1 MFDDELAKPRA
12 RGEMNNAFKER
23 NVMSKLYCILLTLS
37 VLGIPGGFLAGADQA
52 RIAITNPN
60 MSFLPSGV
68 ALKKGFFKDEGLEV
82 EIIRMNVPTIIT
94 ALVTGDIGYTLLFG
108 SVVRGALRGMPMRAL
123 ASLLDGSTHAL
134 VAKPEYKSGREL
146 KGKTVG
152 IGNFGGTDEVA
163 GRMMLKSFGLDTE
176 KDLKFIALGPDRA
189 RLAALKEGL
198 VDVAVIA
205 PPADALGRQM
215 GFNVLLRAYEVFS
228 FPFIGVGA
236 NLKTIKEKPEEVK
249 KVVKALVRANRF
261 IREDKEGAVR
271 VLMEWGKVEREHAVA
286 SYDSAWKVFS
296 PDGNIPQ
303 EGLRMVVE
311 QAKVELKL
319 TREIPV
325 NEIVDLAPLR
335 AAQKELGIRK

>member
-1 MFDDELAKPRA
+1 
-12 RGEMNNAFKER
+12 
-23 NVMSKLYCILLTLS
+23 LLVLL
-37 VLGIPGGFLAGADQA
+37 VLGIPSGFVESADKV
-52 RIAITNPN
+52 RISVTNPN

-68 ALKKGFFKDEGLEV
+68 ALKKGFFKDEGLDA
-82 EIIRMNVPTIIT
+82 EIIRMNVPNIIT
-94 ALVTGDIGYTLLFG
+94 ALVTGDIGYTLIFG

-134 VAKPEYKSGREL
+134 VAKPEYKSGKEL

-205 PPADALGRQM
+205 PPGDALGRQM
-215 GFNVLLRAYEVFS
+215 GFNVLLRAYEVFT

-249 KVVKALVRANRF
+249 KMLKAMVRANRF
-261 IREDKEGAVR
+261 IREDKEGAVKI
-271 VLMEWGKVEREHAVA
+271 LMEWGKVDREHAVA
-286 SYDSAWKVFS
+286 SYDATWKVFS
-296 PDGNIPQ
+296 PDGDIPQ
-303 EGLRMVVE
+303 EGLRLVVE
-311 QAKVELKL
+311 QAKAELKL
-319 TREIPV
+319 TREIPSSEV
-325 NEIVDLAPLR
+325 VDLAPLR
-335 AAQKELGIRK
+335 EAQKELGLRQ

>member
-1 MFDDELAKPRA
+1 MSRINCLLIALGVVMTAYPLAHAADKVR
-12 RGEMNNAFKER
+12 
-23 NVMSKLYCILLTLS
+23 IS
-37 VLGIPGGFLAGADQA
+37 V
-52 RIAITNPN
+52 TNPN

-68 ALKKGFFKDEGLEV
+68 ALKKGFFKDEGLDV
-82 EIIRMNVPTIIT
+82 EIIRMNVPNIIT

-134 VAKPEYKSGREL
+134 VAKPEYKSGKEL

-163 GRMMLKSFGLDTE
+163 ARMMLKSFGLDTE

-205 PPADALGRQM
+205 PPGDAMGRQM

-228 FPFIGVGA
+228 FPFIGIGA
-236 NLKTIKEKPEEVK
+236 NLKTIREKPEEVK
-249 KVVKALVRANRF
+249 KVVKAMVRANRF

-271 VLMEWGKVEREHAVA
+271 ILMEWGNVERDHAAA
-286 SYDSAWKVFS
+286 SYDSTWKVFS
-296 PDGNIPQ
+296 PDGNIPPD
-303 EGLRMVVE
+303 GLRLVVD
-311 QAKVELKL
+311 QAKADLKL
-319 TREIPV
+319 TRDVPLSEI
-325 NEIVDLAPLR
+325 IDMAPLQ
-335 AAQKELGIRK
+335 AAQRELGIRRP

>member
-1 MFDDELAKPRA
+1 MR
-12 RGEMNNAFKER
+12 
-23 NVMSKLYCILLTLS
+23 KLYCILLTLS
-37 VLGIPGGFLAGADQA
+37 VVGMPGVFPAGAEQA

-68 ALKKGFFKDEGLEV
+68 ALKKGFFKDEGLDV

-94 ALVTGDIGYTLLFG
+94 ALMTGDIGYTLIFG

-134 VAKPEYKSGREL
+134 VAKPEYKSGKEL

-205 PPADALGRQM
+205 PPADALGKQM

-236 NLKTIKEKPEEVK
+236 NLKTIKEKPEQVK
-249 KVVKALVRANRF
+249 KVVKAMVRANRF

-271 VLMEWGKVEREHAVA
+271 ILMEWGKVERDHAVA
-286 SYDSAWKVFS
+286 SYDSTWKVFS
-296 PDGNIPQ
+296 QNGNIPE

-311 QAKVELKL
+311 QAKAELKL
-319 TREIPV
+319 TREV
-325 NEIVDLAPLR
+325 SMNDVVDLTALR
-335 AAQKELGIRK
+335 AAQKELGITK

>member
-1 MFDDELAKPRA
+1 
-12 RGEMNNAFKER
+12 MNIVVR
-23 NVMSKLYCILLTLS
+23 KLCCLLIGFVAICASSPPLDAADKVRIS
-37 VLGIPGGFLAGADQA
+37 V
-52 RIAITNPN
+52 TNPN

-68 ALKKGFFKDEGLEV
+68 ALKKGFFKDEGLDV
-82 EIIRMNVPTIIT
+82 EIIRMNVPNIIT

-108 SVVRGALRGMPMRAL
+108 SVVRGALRGMPLRAL

-134 VAKPEYKSGREL
+134 VAKPEYKSGKEL

-205 PPADALGRQM
+205 PPGDALGRQM
-215 GFNVLLRAYEVFS
+215 GFNVLLRAYEVFN
-228 FPFIGVGA
+228 FPFIGIGA

-271 VLMEWGKVEREHAVA
+271 ILMEWGKVERDHAAA
-286 SYDSAWKVFS
+286 SYDSTWKVFS
-296 PDGNIPQ
+296 PDGTIHQ
-303 EGLRMVVE
+303 EGLRLVVD
-311 QAKVELKL
+311 QAKAELKL
-319 TREIPV
+319 TRDVPLSEI
-325 NEIVDLAPLR
+325 IDMAPLQ
-335 AAQKELGIRK
+335 AAQRELGIRK

>member
-1 MFDDELAKPRA
+1 
-12 RGEMNNAFKER
+12 
-23 NVMSKLYCILLTLS
+23 MSKLYCILLTLS

-52 RIAITNPN
+52 RIAVTNPN

-271 VLMEWGKVEREHAVA
+271 ILMEWGKVEREHAVA

-311 QAKVELKL
+311 QAKAELKL

>member
-1 MFDDELAKPRA
+1 
-12 RGEMNNAFKER
+12 MNIVVKKF
-23 NVMSKLYCILLTLS
+23 SGLLLGFAIWVPCAPLHAGDKVRIS
-37 VLGIPGGFLAGADQA
+37 V
-52 RIAITNPN
+52 TNPN

-68 ALKKGFFKDEGLEV
+68 ALKKGFFKDEGLDV
-82 EIIRMNVPTIIT
+82 ELIRMNVPNIIT

-163 GRMMLKSFGLDTE
+163 GRLMLKSFGLDTE
-176 KDLKFIALGPDRA
+176 KDLRFIALGPDRA

-205 PPADALGRQM
+205 PPGDVLGKQM
-215 GFNVLLRAYEVFS
+215 GFNVMLRAYEVFS
-228 FPFIGVGA
+228 FPFIGIGA

-249 KVVKALVRANRF
+249 KVVKAMVRANRF

-271 VLMEWGKVEREHAVA
+271 ILMEWGKVERDPAAA
-286 SYDSAWKVFS
+286 SYDSTLKVFS
-296 PDGNIPQ
+296 PDGNIPAD
-303 EGLRMVVE
+303 GLRLVVE
-311 QAKVELKL
+311 QAKAELKL
-319 TREIPV
+319 TRDVPLSEVI
-325 NEIVDLAPLR
+325 DMAPLQ
-335 AAQKELGIRK
+335 AAQRELGIRKP

>member
-1 MFDDELAKPRA
+1 
-12 RGEMNNAFKER
+12 
-23 NVMSKLYCILLTLS
+23 
-37 VLGIPGGFLAGADQA
+37 
-52 RIAITNPN
+52 
-60 MSFLPSGV
+60 
-68 ALKKGFFKDEGLEV
+68 
-82 EIIRMNVPTIIT
+82 MNVPNIIT
-94 ALVTGDIGYTLLFG
+94 ALVTGDVAYTLIFG

-134 VAKPEYKSGREL
+134 VAKPEYKSGRDL
-146 KGKTVG
+146 KGKVVG

-205 PPADALGRQM
+205 PPGDALGKQM

-236 NLKTIKEKPEEVK
+236 NLKTIKEKPEEVRK
-249 KVVKALVRANRF
+249 MLKAMVRANRF
-261 IREDKEGAVR
+261 IREDKEGAVKI
-271 VLMEWGKVEREHAVA
+271 LMEWGKVDRDHAAA
-286 SYDSAWKVFS
+286 SYDATWKVFS

-303 EGLRMVVE
+303 EGLRFVVE
-311 QAKVELKL
+311 QAKTELKI
-319 TREIPV
+319 TRDVPL
-325 NEIVDLAPLR
+325 NEIIDLAPLQR
-335 AAQKELGIRK
+335 AQRELGLTK

>member
-1 MFDDELAKPRA
+1 
-12 RGEMNNAFKER
+12 
-23 NVMSKLYCILLTLS
+23 LL
-37 VLGIPGGFLAGADQA
+37 LGCVVICASSSPLHGADKV
-52 RIAITNPN
+52 RISVTNPN

-68 ALKKGFFKDEGLEV
+68 ALKKGFFKDEGLDV
-82 EIIRMNVPTIIT
+82 EIIRMNVPNIIS

-134 VAKPEYKSGREL
+134 VAKPEYKSGKEL

-163 GRMMLKSFGLDTE
+163 GRMMLKSLGLDTE

-205 PPADALGRQM
+205 PPGDALGRQM
-215 GFNVLLRAYEVFS
+215 GFNVLLRAYDVFS
-228 FPFIGVGA
+228 FPFIGIGA

-249 KVVKALVRANRF
+249 KVIKAMVRANRF

-271 VLMEWGKVEREHAVA
+271 ILMEWGKVERDHAAA
-286 SYDSAWKVFS
+286 SYDSTWKVFS
-296 PDGNIPQ
+296 PDGNIPPD
-303 EGLRMVVE
+303 GLRLVVD
-311 QAKVELKL
+311 QAKAELKI
-319 TREIPV
+319 TRDVPL
-325 NEIVDLAPLR
+325 NEIIDMAPLQ
-335 AAQKELGIRK
+335 AAQRELGIKKP

>member
-1 MFDDELAKPRA
+1 
-12 RGEMNNAFKER
+12 
-23 NVMSKLYCILLTLS
+23 MSKLYCILLTLS
-37 VLGIPGGFLAGADQA
+37 VLGIPCGFLAGADQT
-52 RIAITNPN
+52 RIAVTNPN
-60 MSFLPSGV
+60 ISFLPSGV

-134 VAKPEYKSGREL
+134 VAKPEYKSGKEL

-205 PPADALGRQM
+205 PPADAMGRQM

-236 NLKTIKEKPEEVK
+236 NLKTIKERPEEVK

-296 PDGNIPQ
+296 PDGNIPP

-311 QAKVELKL
+311 QAKAELKL
-319 TREIPV
+319 TRDIPV

>member
-1 MFDDELAKPRA
+1 MR
-12 RGEMNNAFKER
+12 
-23 NVMSKLYCILLTLS
+23 KLYCILLTLS
-37 VLGIPGGFLAGADQA
+37 VLGIPGGFPAGADQA
-52 RIAITNPN
+52 RIAVTNPN

-134 VAKPEYKSGREL
+134 VAKPEYKSGKEL

-271 VLMEWGKVEREHAVA
+271 ILMEWGKVEREHAVA

>member
-1 MFDDELAKPRA
+1 MK
-12 RGEMNNAFKER
+12 
-23 NVMSKLYCILLTLS
+23 KLYCILLALS
-37 VLGIPGGFLAGADQA
+37 VLPVPGGLLEGADKV
-52 RIAITNPN
+52 RIAVTNPN

-68 ALKKGFFKDEGLEV
+68 ALKKGFFKDEGLDV

-134 VAKPEYKSGREL
+134 VAKPEFKSGKEL

-163 GRMMLKSFGLDTE
+163 GRMMLRSFGLDTE

-205 PPADALGRQM
+205 PPGDALGKQM

-228 FPFIGVGA
+228 FPFIGIGA
-236 NLKTIKEKPEEVK
+236 NVKTIKEKPEEVK
-249 KVVKALVRANRF
+249 KVVKAMVRANRF

-271 VLMEWGKVEREHAVA
+271 ILMDWGKVERDHAVA
-286 SYDSAWKVFS
+286 SYDSTWKVFS
-296 PDGNIPQ
+296 ADGNIPQ
-303 EGLRMVVE
+303 EGLRLVVE
-311 QAKVELKL
+311 QAKAELKL
-319 TREIPV
+319 TRDVPLSEI
-325 NEIVDLAPLR
+325 IDLAPLR
-335 AAQKELGIRK
+335 EAQKELGLRK

>member
-1 MFDDELAKPRA
+1 
-12 RGEMNNAFKER
+12 
-23 NVMSKLYCILLTLS
+23 
-37 VLGIPGGFLAGADQA
+37 
-52 RIAITNPN
+52 
-60 MSFLPSGV
+60 
-68 ALKKGFFKDEGLEV
+68 
-82 EIIRMNVPTIIT
+82 
-94 ALVTGDIGYTLLFG
+94 
-108 SVVRGALRGMPMRAL
+108 MPVRAL

-134 VAKPEYKSGREL
+134 VAKPEYKSGKEL

-163 GRMMLKSFGLDTE
+163 GRMMLKSFGLNTE
-176 KDLKFIALGPDRA
+176 KDLKFLALGPDRA

-205 PPADALGRQM
+205 PPGDALGRQM

-236 NLKTIKEKPEEVK
+236 NLKTIEGKPEEAK

-261 IREDKEGAVR
+261 IREDKESAVR
-271 VLMEWGKVEREHAVA
+271 VLMEWGKVERDHAVA
-286 SYDSAWKVFS
+286 SYDSTWKVFS

-311 QAKVELKL
+311 QAKAELKL
-319 TREIPV
+319 TREVPLS
-325 NEIVDLAPLR
+325 EIVDLTPLR
-335 AAQKELGIRK
+335 AAQKELGIGK

>member
-1 MFDDELAKPRA
+1 MR
-12 RGEMNNAFKER
+12 
-23 NVMSKLYCILLTLS
+23 KLYCILLTLS
-37 VLGIPGGFLAGADQA
+37 VLGIPGGFPAGADQA
-52 RIAITNPN
+52 RIAVTNPN

-134 VAKPEYKSGREL
+134 VAKPEYKSGKEL

-311 QAKVELKL
+311 QAKAELKL

>member
-1 MFDDELAKPRA
+1 
-12 RGEMNNAFKER
+12 MNIVVKKLSGLLIGFVAIWVPSAPINAADKVR
-23 NVMSKLYCILLTLS
+23 IS
-37 VLGIPGGFLAGADQA
+37 V
-52 RIAITNPN
+52 TNPN

-68 ALKKGFFKDEGLEV
+68 ALKKGFFKDEGLDV
-82 EIIRMNVPTIIT
+82 EIIRMNVPNIIT

-163 GRMMLKSFGLDTE
+163 GRLMLKSFGLDTE

-205 PPADALGRQM
+205 PPGDVLGKQM
-215 GFNVLLRAYEVFS
+215 GFNVMLRAYEVFS
-228 FPFIGVGA
+228 FPFIGIGA

-249 KVVKALVRANRF
+249 KVVKAMVRANRF

-271 VLMEWGKVEREHAVA
+271 ILMEWGKVERDPAAA
-286 SYDSAWKVFS
+286 SYDSTWKVFS
-296 PDGNIPQ
+296 PDGNIPAD
-303 EGLRMVVE
+303 GLRLVVE
-311 QAKVELKL
+311 QAKAELKL
-319 TREIPV
+319 TRDVTLSEVI
-325 NEIVDLAPLR
+325 DMAPLQ
-335 AAQKELGIRK
+335 AAQRELGIRK

>member
-1 MFDDELAKPRA
+1 VNIVVK
-12 RGEMNNAFKER
+12 
-23 NVMSKLYCILLTLS
+23 KLSGLLIGFVGIWVPSAPLHAADKVRIS
-37 VLGIPGGFLAGADQA
+37 V
-52 RIAITNPN
+52 TNPN

-68 ALKKGFFKDEGLEV
+68 ALKKGFFKDEGLDV
-82 EIIRMNVPTIIT
+82 EIIRMNVPNIIT

-163 GRMMLKSFGLDTE
+163 GRLMLKSFGLDTE
-176 KDLKFIALGPDRA
+176 RDLKFIALGPDRA

-205 PPADALGRQM
+205 PPGDVLGKQM
-215 GFNVLLRAYEVFS
+215 GFNVMLRAYEVFS
-228 FPFIGVGA
+228 FPFIGIGA

-249 KVVKALVRANRF
+249 KVVKAMVRANRF

-271 VLMEWGKVEREHAVA
+271 ILMEWGKVERDTAAA
-286 SYDSAWKVFS
+286 SYDSTWKVFS
-296 PDGNIPQ
+296 PDGNIPGD
-303 EGLRMVVE
+303 GLRMVVD
-311 QAKVELKL
+311 QAKAELKL
-319 TREIPV
+319 TRDVALSEVI
-325 NEIVDLAPLR
+325 DMAPLQ
-335 AAQKELGIRK
+335 AAQRELGIRKP

>member
-1 MFDDELAKPRA
+1 MR
-12 RGEMNNAFKER
+12 
-23 NVMSKLYCILLTLS
+23 KLCCWLI
-37 VLGIPGGFLAGADQA
+37 GFIVVWALHPPLDAADKV
-52 RIAITNPN
+52 RITVTNPN

-68 ALKKGFFKDEGLEV
+68 ALKKGFFKDEGLDV
-82 EIIRMNVPTIIT
+82 EIIRMNVPNIVT

-108 SVVRGALRGMPMRAL
+108 SVVRGALRGMPVRAL

-134 VAKPEYKSGREL
+134 VAKPEYKSGKEL

-205 PPADALGRQM
+205 PPGDALGKQM

-228 FPFIGVGA
+228 FPFIGIGA
-236 NLKTIKEKPEEVK
+236 NLKTIKEKPDEVR
-249 KVVKALVRANRF
+249 KVVKAMVRANRF

-271 VLMEWGKVEREHAVA
+271 ILMEWGKVERDHAAA
-286 SYDSAWKVFS
+286 SYDSTWKVFS
-296 PDGNIPQ
+296 PDGNISAD
-303 EGLRMVVE
+303 GLRLVVD
-311 QAKVELKL
+311 QAKAELKL
-319 TREIPV
+319 TRDVPLSEVI
-325 NEIVDLAPLR
+325 DMAPLQ
-335 AAQKELGIRK
+335 AAQRELGIRKP

>member
-1 MFDDELAKPRA
+1 
-12 RGEMNNAFKER
+12 
-23 NVMSKLYCILLTLS
+23 
-37 VLGIPGGFLAGADQA
+37 
-52 RIAITNPN
+52 
-60 MSFLPSGV
+60 
-68 ALKKGFFKDEGLEV
+68 
-82 EIIRMNVPTIIT
+82 
-94 ALVTGDIGYTLLFG
+94 
-108 SVVRGALRGMPMRAL
+108 MRAL

-134 VAKPEYKSGREL
+134 VARSEYKSGKAL

-163 GRMMLKSFGLDTE
+163 ARMMLKSFGLDTE

-205 PPADALGRQM
+205 PPGDALGRQM
-215 GFNVLLRAYEVFS
+215 GFNVLSRAYEVFS

-236 NLKTIKEKPEEVK
+236 NLKSIKEKPEEAK
-249 KVVKALVRANRF
+249 KVVKAMVRANRF
-261 IREDKEGAVR
+261 IRENKEDAVR
-271 VLMEWGKVEREHAVA
+271 VLMEWGKVERDHAAA
-286 SYDSAWKVFS
+286 SYDATWKVFS

-311 QAKVELKL
+311 QAKTELKL
-319 TREIPV
+319 TREVPF

-335 AAQKELGIRK
+335 EAQKELGIRK

>member
-1 MFDDELAKPRA
+1 VRTVV
-12 RGEMNNAFKER
+12 R
-23 NVMSKLYCILLTLS
+23 KLCCLLMALS
-37 VLGIPGGFLAGADQA
+37 GLWMPGRFLEAADKT
-52 RIAITNPN
+52 RISVTNLN

-68 ALKKGFFKDEGLEV
+68 ALKRGFFRDEGLDV
-82 EIIRMNVPTIIT
+82 EIIRMNVPNIVT

-134 VAKPEYKSGREL
+134 VARPEYKSGKEL

-163 GRMMLKSFGLDTE
+163 GRMMLKSLGLDPE
-176 KDLKFIALGPDRA
+176 KHLKFIALGPDRA

-205 PPADALGRQM
+205 PPGDALGRQM
-215 GFNVLLRAYEVFS
+215 GFNVLLRAYDVFS
-228 FPFIGVGA
+228 FPFIGIGA

-249 KVVKALVRANRF
+249 KVVKAMVRANRF

-271 VLMEWGKVEREHAVA
+271 ILMEWGKVERDHAVA
-286 SYDSAWKVFS
+286 SYDSTWKVFS
-296 PDGNIPQ
+296 RDGDIPQ
-303 EGLRMVVE
+303 EGLRLLLE
-311 QAKVELKL
+311 QAKAELKL
-319 TREIPV
+319 NRDIPLDEI
-325 NEIVDLAPLR
+325 IDLAPLR
-335 AAQKELGIRK
+335 EAQKELGLRR

>member
-1 MFDDELAKPRA
+1 MRRL
-12 RGEMNNAFKER
+12 
-23 NVMSKLYCILLTLS
+23 CWILLLLS
-37 VLGIPGGFLAGADQA
+37 AFGIPGGFVEGADKL
-52 RIAITNPN
+52 RISVTNPN
-60 MSFLPSGV
+60 MSFLPSEV
-68 ALKKGFFKDEGLEV
+68 ALRKGFFKDEGLEV
-82 EIIRMNVPTIIT
+82 EIIRMNVPNILT
-94 ALVTGDIGYTLLFG
+94 ALVTGDVGYTLIFG

-134 VAKPEYKSGREL
+134 VVKPEYKSGKEL

-163 GRMMLKSFGLDTE
+163 GRMMLKSFGLDTQ

-205 PPADALGRQM
+205 PPGDLLGKQM

-228 FPFIGVGA
+228 FPFIGIGA

-249 KVVKALVRANRF
+249 KVVKAMVRANRF

-271 VLMEWGKVEREHAVA
+271 ILMEWGKVERDHADA
-286 SYDSAWKVFS
+286 SYDSTWRVFS

-303 EGLRMVVE
+303 EGLRLVLD
-311 QAKVELKL
+311 QAKAELK
-319 TREIPV
+319 V
-325 NEIVDLAPLR
+325 NRDVALNKIIELAPLR
-335 AAQKELGIRK
+335 EAQKELGIAR

>member
-1 MFDDELAKPRA
+1 VNIIVR
-12 RGEMNNAFKER
+12 
-23 NVMSKLYCILLTLS
+23 KLCCLLT
-37 VLGIPGGFLAGADQA
+37 GFVAICASSPALDGADKV
-52 RIAITNPN
+52 RISVTNPN

-68 ALKKGFFKDEGLEV
+68 ALKKGFFKDEGLDV
-82 EIIRMNVPTIIT
+82 EIIRMNVPNIIT

-134 VAKPEYKSGREL
+134 VAKPEYKSGKEL

-205 PPADALGRQM
+205 PPGYAMGRQM

-228 FPFIGVGA
+228 FPFIGIGA

-249 KVVKALVRANRF
+249 KVLKAMVRANRF

-271 VLMEWGKVEREHAVA
+271 ILMEWGKVERDHAAA
-286 SYDSAWKVFS
+286 SYDSTWKVFS
-296 PDGNIPQ
+296 PDGNIPLD
-303 EGLRMVVE
+303 GLRLVLE
-311 QAKVELKL
+311 QAKAELKL
-319 TREIPV
+319 TRDVALSEI
-325 NEIVDLAPLR
+325 IDMAPLQ
-335 AAQKELGIRK
+335 AAQRELGIRK

>member
-1 MFDDELAKPRA
+1 MRRLHF
-12 RGEMNNAFKER
+12 
-23 NVMSKLYCILLTLS
+23 ILLLLS
-37 VLGIPGGFLAGADQA
+37 VLGIPDGFVEGADKL
-52 RIAITNPN
+52 RISVTNPN
-60 MSFLPSGV
+60 MSFLPSEV
-68 ALKKGFFKDEGLEV
+68 ALRKGFFKDEGLEV
-82 EIIRMNVPTIIT
+82 EIIRINVPNILT
-94 ALVTGDIGYTLLFG
+94 ALVTGDIGYTLIFG

-134 VAKPEYKSGREL
+134 VVKPEYKSGKEL

-163 GRMMLKSFGLDTE
+163 GRMMLKSFGLDTQ

-205 PPADALGRQM
+205 PPGDLLGKQM

-228 FPFIGVGA
+228 FPFIGIGA

-249 KVVKALVRANRF
+249 KVVKAMVRANRF
-261 IREDKEGAVR
+261 IRDDKEGAVKI
-271 VLMEWGKVEREHAVA
+271 LMGWGKVERDHAEG
-286 SYDSAWKVFS
+286 SYDSTWRVFS

-303 EGLRMVVE
+303 EGLRLVLD
-311 QAKVELKL
+311 QAKAELKVNRDVAL
-319 TREIPV
+319 
-325 NEIVDLAPLR
+325 NEIIELAPLR
-335 AAQKELGIRK
+335 EAQKELGIKSNADSFKK

>member
-1 MFDDELAKPRA
+1 MR
-12 RGEMNNAFKER
+12 
-23 NVMSKLYCILLTLS
+23 KLYCILLTLS
-37 VLGIPGGFLAGADQA
+37 VLEIPGGFPAGADQA

-134 VAKPEYKSGREL
+134 VAKPEYKSGKEL

-236 NLKTIKEKPEEVK
+236 NLKTIKEKPDEVK

-286 SYDSAWKVFS
+286 SYDSAWRVFS

>member
-1 MFDDELAKPRA
+1 MR
-12 RGEMNNAFKER
+12 
-23 NVMSKLYCILLTLS
+23 KLCFLL
-37 VLGIPGGFLAGADQA
+37 IGFLAIWTPSALLDGADKV
-52 RIAITNPN
+52 RISVTNPN
-60 MSFLPSGV
+60 MSFLPSEV
-68 ALKKGFFKDEGLEV
+68 ALKKGFFKDEGLDA
-82 EIIRMNVPTIIT
+82 EIIRMNVPNIIT

-134 VAKPEYKSGREL
+134 VAKPEYKSGKEL

-176 KDLKFIALGPDRA
+176 KDLKFIGLGPDRA

-205 PPADALGRQM
+205 PPGDALGRQM

-228 FPFIGVGA
+228 FPFIGIGA
-236 NLKTIKEKPEEVK
+236 NLKTIKEKPQEVK

-261 IREDKEGAVR
+261 IREDQEGAVR
-271 VLMEWGKVEREHAVA
+271 ILMEWGKVERDHATA
-286 SYDSAWKVFS
+286 SYDSTWKVFS
-296 PDGNIPQ
+296 PDGNIPAD
-303 EGLRMVVE
+303 GLRLVVD
-311 QAKVELKL
+311 QAKAELKL
-319 TREIPV
+319 TRDVPLS
-325 NEIVDLAPLR
+325 EIVDTAPLQ
-335 AAQKELGIRK
+335 AAQRELGIRK

>member
-1 MFDDELAKPRA
+1 MR
-12 RGEMNNAFKER
+12 
-23 NVMSKLYCILLTLS
+23 KLCGILLMLA
-37 VLGIPGGFLAGADQA
+37 VLGAPGGGRAGAAQV
-52 RIAITNPN
+52 RIAVTNPN

-68 ALKKGFFKDEGLEV
+68 ALKKGFFKDEGLDA
-82 EIIRMNVPTIIT
+82 EIIRMSVPNIIT

-134 VAKPEYKSGREL
+134 VARPEYKSGKEL

-152 IGNFGGTDEVA
+152 IGNFGGTDDVA

-205 PPADALGRQM
+205 PPGDALGGQM
-215 GFNVLLRAYEVFS
+215 GFNVLLRAYDVFS

-236 NLKTIKEKPEEVK
+236 NVKTIDEKPEEVK
-249 KVVKALVRANRF
+249 KVVKALLRANRF

-271 VLMEWGKVEREHAVA
+271 VLMDWGKVGRDQAAA
-286 SYDSAWKVFS
+286 SYDSTRKVFS

-311 QAKVELKL
+311 QAKAELKL
-319 TREIPV
+319 ARDVPL
-325 NEIVDLAPLR
+325 NEIIELAPLR
-335 AAQKELGIRK
+335 AAQKELGLKK